1 MGIAALNFAE
11 GKDNI
16 TMKLLLLT
24 VFATVGLAISES
36 EPEAKPGLA
45 YLPYYGYYGYYPY
58 YHYKGLGVAAHPT
71 GTSWTQRSVQFRRK
85 RSPDAPVFPS
95 IEGVFGTPHNS
106 AVGTT
111 TRGFPRAKR
120 SAEANVALPPPAFGG
135 EVFGA
140 THNSWVGPTTWGF
153 PSTKAKRSAEPEAN
167 PGLLHYPYFYHPLP
181 VVYAIKP
188 LAPASENVFGAT
200 HNSAVGTTTWGFPST
215 KAKRSAEANVPLPDP
230 TYGDVFGATHN
241 SWVGT
246 TTWGFPSTKS
256 KRSADPEAN
265 PGLFHYPYFYHPLP
279 VVYAIK
285 PLAPASENV
294 FGATHNSAVGTTTWG
309 FPSTKAKRS

>member
-1 MGIAALNFAE
+1 MGIIAALNFAE

-24 VFATVGLAISES
+24 VFATVGLALSES

-111 TRGFPRAKR
+111 T
-120 SAEANVALPPPAFGG
+120 
-135 EVFGA
+135 
-140 THNSWVGPTTWGF
+140 WGF

-167 PGLLHYPYFYHPLP
+167 PGLFHYPYLYHP

-188 LAPASENVFGAT
+188 IVHEFPASE
-200 HNSAVGTTTWGFPST
+200 
-215 KAKRSAEANVPLPDP
+215 
-230 TYGDVFGATHN
+230 
-241 SWVGT
+241 
-246 TTWGFPSTKS
+246 
-256 KRSADPEAN
+256 
-265 PGLFHYPYFYHPLP
+265 
-279 VVYAIK
+279 
-285 PLAPASENV
+285 
-294 FGATHNSAVGTTTWG
+294 
-309 FPSTKAKRS
+309 

>member
-111 TRGFPRAKR
+111 SWGFPRAKR
-120 SAEANVALPPPAFGG
+120 SAEAPSWSP
-135 EVFGA
+135 VFGDVFGT
-140 THNSWVGPTTWGF
+140 THNSSVGTTTWGF

-167 PGLLHYPYFYHPLP
+167 PGLFHYPYLYHPVP

-188 LAPASENVFGAT
+188 IVHEFPASEGEGVAAYGGDAT
-200 HNSAVGTTTWGFPST
+200 ATIGSTTWGFP
-215 KAKRSAEANVPLPDP
+215 AE
-230 TYGDVFGATHN
+230 
-241 SWVGT
+241 
-246 TTWGFPSTKS
+246 
-256 KRSADPEAN
+256 
-265 PGLFHYPYFYHPLP
+265 
-279 VVYAIK
+279 
-285 PLAPASENV
+285 
-294 FGATHNSAVGTTTWG
+294 
-309 FPSTKAKRS
+309 

>member
-58 YHYKGLGVAAHPT
+58 FHYKGHGVAAHPT

-111 TRGFPRAKR
+111 TWGFPRAKR
-120 SAEANVALPPPAFGG
+120 SAAAPSWSP
-135 EVFGA
+135 VFGDVFGT
-140 THNSWVGPTTWGF
+140 THNSAVGTTTWGF

-215 KAKRSAEANVPLPDP
+215 KAKRSAE
-230 TYGDVFGATHN
+230 
-241 SWVGT
+241 
-246 TTWGFPSTKS
+246 
-256 KRSADPEAN
+256 PEAN
-265 PGLFHYPYFYHPLP
+265 PGLFHYPYLYHPVP

-285 PLAPASENV
+285 PIVHEFPASEGEGV
-294 FGATHNSAVGTTTWG
+294 AAY
-309 FPSTKAKRS
+309 A

>member
-45 YLPYYGYYGYYPY
+45 YLPYYGYYGYYSY
-58 YHYKGLGVAAHPT
+58 FHYKGLGVAAHPT
-71 GTSWTQRSVQFRRK
+71 GSSWTQRSVQFRRK

-106 AVGTT
+106 AVATT
-111 TRGFPRAKR
+111 TWGFPRTKR
-120 SAEANVALPPPAFGG
+120 SAEAPSWSP
-135 EVFGA
+135 VFGD
-140 THNSWVGPTTWGF
+140 
-153 PSTKAKRSAEPEAN
+153 
-167 PGLLHYPYFYHPLP
+167 
-181 VVYAIKP
+181 
-188 LAPASENVFGAT
+188 VFGTT

-265 PGLFHYPYFYHPLP
+265 PGLFHYPYFYHPVP
-279 VVYAIK
+279 VVY
-285 PLAPASENV
+285 
-294 FGATHNSAVGTTTWG
+294 G
-309 FPSTKAKRS
+309 

>member
-111 TRGFPRAKR
+111 TWGFPRAKR
-120 SAEANVALPPPAFGG
+120 SAEADVALPPPAFGG

-167 PGLLHYPYFYHPLP
+167 PGLLHYPYFYHPMP

-200 HNSAVGTTTWGFPST
+200 HNSAVGTTTWGFPNT
-215 KAKRSAEANVPLPDP
+215 KAKRSAE
-230 TYGDVFGATHN
+230 
-241 SWVGT
+241 
-246 TTWGFPSTKS
+246 
-256 KRSADPEAN
+256 PEAN
-265 PGLFHYPYFYHPLP
+265 PGLFHYPYLYHPVP

-285 PLAPASENV
+285 PIVHEFPASEGEGV
-294 FGATHNSAVGTTTWG
+294 AAYAGDATATIGSTTWG
-309 FPSTKAKRS
+309 FPAE